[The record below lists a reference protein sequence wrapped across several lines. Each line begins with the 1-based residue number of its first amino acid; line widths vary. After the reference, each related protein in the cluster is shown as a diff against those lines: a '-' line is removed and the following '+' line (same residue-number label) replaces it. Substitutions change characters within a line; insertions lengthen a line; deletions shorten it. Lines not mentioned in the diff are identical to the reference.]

1 MESREPSVVPHRLL
15 LQARTDPSGQSAWRY
30 PAILEVVTVLAT
42 GQYAILGG
50 DVLYEAE
57 DRTLTHWHEGTY
69 GGNWYLNRT
78 NDQSWTEYVARS
90 RLTTQDYI
98 EAYVRRNGDAACF
111 APSFIAEQGF
121 ALLPRRET

>member
-1 MESREPSVVPHRLL
+1 MVSRVPSIVPHELL
-15 LQARTDPSGQSAWRY
+15 LQACTDPSGHVAWRY
-30 PAILEVVTVLAT
+30 PAILVLVMALAT

-57 DRTLTHWHEGTY
+57 DGTLAHWHEAMY

-78 NDQSWTEYVARS
+78 SDQSWADYVARS
-90 RLTTQDYI
+90 HLTTQDYI
-98 EAYVRRNGDAACF
+98 KAYVRRNGDASWF
-111 APSFIAEQGF
+111 APSFIDEQGF